1 MLFDFGLAKL
11 WQTSC
16 DEPADAPRQLTGQ
29 TGSARYMAPEVARSR
44 PYGTSA
50 EVYSFG
56 ILLWQLASHERPFA
70 GMDMQRHA
78 RQVGL
83 AAAWCVVLVA
93 NTPPPL
99 LRPIQ
104 LLRPTTT
111 TTTATTITTITGRW
125 STVGSGLRSRRDG
138 RRCCARCSRTVGTCS
153 PCAALACG
161 RCAAA
166 CASCLTVDAAA
177 PAILSVKQRGRR
189 RLLWRW
195 LIISRSHLA
204 QHIGKIQFLAAPYHK
219 LSLDNTL

>member
-83 AAAWCVVLVA
+83 AAAWCVVLVD

-99 LRPIQ
+99 LRPIL
-104 LLRPTTT
+104 LLRPT
-111 TTTATTITTITGRW
+111 I
-125 STVGSGLRSRRDG
+125 LRQLLLLLLLLLLAGG
-138 RRCCARCSRTVGTCS
+138 RRW
-153 PCAALACG
+153 
-161 RCAAA
+161 AAA
-166 CASCLTVDAAA
+166 SAQEGMAAA
-177 PAILSVKQRGRR
+177 AVRAARGLLARAARAPPWHAGGVRPPAQ
-189 RLLWRW
+189 
-195 LIISRSHLA
+195 
-204 QHIGKIQFLAAPYHK
+204 AA
-219 LSLDNTL
+219 

>member
-1 MLFDFGLAKL
+1 VLFDFGLAKL

-99 LRPIQ
+99 LRPIL
-104 LLRPTTT
+104 LLRPT
-111 TTTATTITTITGRW
+111 I
-125 STVGSGLRSRRDG
+125 LRQLLLLLLLLLLAGG
-138 RRCCARCSRTVGTCS
+138 RRW
-153 PCAALACG
+153 
-161 RCAAA
+161 AAA
-166 CASCLTVDAAA
+166 SAQEGMAAA
-177 PAILSVKQRGRR
+177 AVRAARGLLARAARAPPWHAGGVRPPAQ
-189 RLLWRW
+189 
-195 LIISRSHLA
+195 
-204 QHIGKIQFLAAPYHK
+204 AA
-219 LSLDNTL
+219 

>member
-1 MLFDFGLAKL
+1 MTTAGPGLLWPYCLLPIPLHLLVLLTLFLDDGRLVLFDFGLAKL

-99 LRPIQ
+99 LRPTY
-104 LLRPTTT
+104 TTT
-111 TTTATTITTITGRW
+111 TTYYYDNYYYYYYYYYWQVVDGGQRPPLKKGWPPLLCALLEDCW
-125 STVGSGLRSRRDG
+125 HVQPVRRPG
-138 RRCCARCSRTVGTCS
+138 MREV
-153 PCAALACG
+153 CG
-161 RCAAA
+161 R
-166 CASCLTVDAAA
+166 LR
-177 PAILSVKQRGRR
+177 K
-189 RLLWRW
+189 LLDR
-195 LIISRSHLA
+195 
-204 QHIGKIQFLAAPYHK
+204 
-219 LSLDNTL
+219 

>member
-78 RQVGL
+78 RQGVWLLHGVWCWWL
-83 AAAWCVVLVA
+83 IHHHHSYDLYYYYDLLLRQLLLLLLLLLLAGGRRWAAASA
-93 NTPPPL
+93 
-99 LRPIQ
+99 Q
-104 LLRPTTT
+104 E
-111 TTTATTITTITGRW
+111 GM
-125 STVGSGLRSRRDG
+125 
-138 RRCCARCSRTVGTCS
+138 
-153 PCAALACG
+153 
-161 RCAAA
+161 AAA
-166 CASCLTVDAAA
+166 AVRAARGLLARAARA
-177 PAILSVKQRGRR
+177 PPWHAGGVRPP
-189 RLLWRW
+189 
-195 LIISRSHLA
+195 A
-204 QHIGKIQFLAAPYHK
+204 QAA
-219 LSLDNTL
+219 

>member
-1 MLFDFGLAKL
+1 VLFDFGLAKL

-99 LRPIQ
+99 LRPILLNYYDLLLRQ
-104 LLRPTTT
+104 LLLLLLLLLL
-111 TTTATTITTITGRW
+111 AG
-125 STVGSGLRSRRDG
+125 G
-138 RRCCARCSRTVGTCS
+138 RRW
-153 PCAALACG
+153 
-161 RCAAA
+161 AAA
-166 CASCLTVDAAA
+166 SAQEGMATAAVRAARGLLARAARA
-177 PAILSVKQRGRR
+177 PPWHAGGVRPP
-189 RLLWRW
+189 
-195 LIISRSHLA
+195 A
-204 QHIGKIQFLAAPYHK
+204 QAA
-219 LSLDNTL
+219 

>member
-1 MLFDFGLAKL
+1 MTTAGPGLLWPYCLLPIPLHLLVLLTLFLDDGRLVLFDFGLAKL

-99 LRPIQ
+99 LRPTY
-104 LLRPTTT
+104 TTT
-111 TTTATTITTITGRW
+111 TTYYYDNYYYYYYYYYWQVVDGGQRPPLKKGWATAAVRAAR
-125 STVGSGLRSRRDG
+125 GLL
-138 RRCCARCSRTVGTCS
+138 AR
-153 PCAALACG
+153 AARAPPWHAG
-161 RCAAA
+161 GVRPPAQAA
-166 CASCLTVDAAA
+166 
-177 PAILSVKQRGRR
+177 
-189 RLLWRW
+189 
-195 LIISRSHLA
+195 
-204 QHIGKIQFLAAPYHK
+204 
-219 LSLDNTL
+219 